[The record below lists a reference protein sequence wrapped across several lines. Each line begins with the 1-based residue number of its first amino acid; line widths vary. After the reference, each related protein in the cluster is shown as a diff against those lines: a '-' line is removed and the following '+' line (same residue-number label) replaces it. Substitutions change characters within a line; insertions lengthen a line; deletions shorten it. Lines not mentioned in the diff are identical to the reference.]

1 MSLEGTAPPRLYA
14 ILDTGAAAARGLT
27 PEVLLATWLDA
38 GIRLV
43 QLRAKS
49 LTLGPMVELA
59 ESAVRACEGY
69 GARLI
74 INDRVDVAA
83 LSGAAGV
90 HLGQTDLSPNDA
102 RRMIGDRAWLGLSTH
117 DDGQVEA
124 ALAEPISYVAIGP
137 VYPTLS
143 KENPEATIGLA
154 GVTRAATQ
162 VHRRR
167 LPLVAIG
174 GITLRTAP
182 DVLAAGADAI
192 AVISGLLG
200 GAPAASAADWVRAIG

>member
-1 MSLEGTAPPRLYA
+1 VSLEGTAPPRLYA

-27 PEVLLATWLDA
+27 PGLLLATWLDA

-102 RRMIGDRAWLGLSTH
+102 RRIIGDRAWLGLSTH
-117 DDGQVEA
+117 DDRQVEA

-143 KENPEATIGLA
+143 KENPEATVGLA
-154 GVTRAATQ
+154 GVTRAATLA
-162 VHRRR
+162 HRRR

-192 AVISGLLG
+192 AVITGLLG